1 MVAEGIPSPIKSADT
16 LSGWGGGLEC
26 GDRYQAIF
34 PVKPGVSHTGQT
46 EVNVLVQ
53 HAPTRHSFVVGGKK
67 NHMAVKY
74 DANPAR
80 RCCPVCPAE

>member
-34 PVKPGVSHTGQT
+34 PVQPGVSHTGQT